1 MKMRDFSCEEL
12 KSLAVELPD
21 EVSRYEAA
29 GDFEGAGKTI
39 DRWLEKPVG
48 EAMKTRLR
56 YEKYIIQEFPKE
68 FPDTEEEVIRK
79 FREKLP
85 DFSMED
91 LQRAERENMAEWI
104 LVDGKKHYIHSLIR
118 NLTDKEPEIRRRLGL
133 TEEVTEEDQYQQAAI
148 REMQEK
154 GEKAVRI
161 RLKTSIRLKD
171 ENFVPGMKI
180 RAHLP
185 IPAWLSRTFDVKILN
200 HAEGKVTVDEPTSMW
215 RSICFEDTLQE
226 NRTFFVE
233 YEYVVWTKYLDLW
246 HGEVSGA
253 EDFNH
258 VRMKYVGDFVACL
271 REQYPHI
278 RFTPYLR
285 SLESEIVG
293 EEKRTMEI
301 ARRM

>member
-1 MKMRDFSCEEL
+1 M
-12 KSLAVELPD
+12 
-21 EVSRYEAA
+21 
-29 GDFEGAGKTI
+29 
-39 DRWLEKPVG
+39 
-48 EAMKTRLR
+48 
-56 YEKYIIQEFPKE
+56 
-68 FPDTEEEVIRK
+68 
-79 FREKLP
+79 
-85 DFSMED
+85 
-91 LQRAERENMAEWI
+91 
-104 LVDGKKHYIHSLIR
+104 IR

-258 VRMKYVGDFVACL
+258 VRMKS
-271 REQYPHI
+271 
-278 RFTPYLR
+278 RFR
-285 SLESEIVG
+285 
-293 EEKRTMEI
+293 
-301 ARRM
+301 A

>member
-56 YEKYIIQEFPKE
+56 YEKYIIQELPKE

-104 LVDGKKHYIHSLIR
+104 LVDGKKRHPQHDS
-118 NLTDKEPEIRRRLGL
+118 EPHGQGAGDPPSSGSHRRG
-133 TEEVTEEDQYQQAAI
+133 D
-148 REMQEK
+148 
-154 GEKAVRI
+154 GGG
-161 RLKTSIRLKD
+161 S
-171 ENFVPGMKI
+171 
-180 RAHLP
+180 
-185 IPAWLSRTFDVKILN
+185 
-200 HAEGKVTVDEPTSMW
+200 
-215 RSICFEDTLQE
+215 
-226 NRTFFVE
+226 
-233 YEYVVWTKYLDLW
+233 
-246 HGEVSGA
+246 VSAGC
-253 EDFNH
+253 D
-258 VRMKYVGDFVACL
+258 
-271 REQYPHI
+271 P
-278 RFTPYLR
+278 
-285 SLESEIVG
+285 
-293 EEKRTMEI
+293 
-301 ARRM
+301 

>member
-29 GDFEGAGKTI
+29 GDFEGAGKAI

-56 YEKYIIQEFPKE
+56 YEKYIIQELPKE

-148 REMQEK
+148 QKCRK
-154 GEKAVRI
+154 K
-161 RLKTSIRLKD
+161 
-171 ENFVPGMKI
+171 
-180 RAHLP
+180 
-185 IPAWLSRTFDVKILN
+185 
-200 HAEGKVTVDEPTSMW
+200 
-215 RSICFEDTLQE
+215 
-226 NRTFFVE
+226 
-233 YEYVVWTKYLDLW
+233 
-246 HGEVSGA
+246 
-253 EDFNH
+253 
-258 VRMKYVGDFVACL
+258 
-271 REQYPHI
+271 
-278 RFTPYLR
+278 
-285 SLESEIVG
+285 
-293 EEKRTMEI
+293 EKRQSHPSENLDSPEG
-301 ARRM
+301 